1 MATLPNAVLGQ
12 VKRQAYEIYLY
23 DGATRYVLQI
33 KNGFVPGVF
42 LDGVKIA
49 DLDKDKMTYI
59 EARFELPF
67 PQGTLDCFTS
77 CRHALG
83 FFKQTRAVMF
93 SVSGQVLIDKEV
105 RC

>member
-23 DGATRYVLQI
+23 NGQNRYLLQI

-49 DLDKDKMTYI
+49 DLDKDKMTYV

-67 PQGTLDCFTS
+67 PDATLDCFTS

-83 FFKQTRAVMF
+83 LFKQTRTVTF
-93 SVSGQVLIDKEV
+93 SVAGQVLIDKEV

>member
-1 MATLPNAVLGQ
+1 MAAIPNATLGQ
-12 VKRQAYEIYLY
+12 VKRQAYEIYIY
-23 DGATRYVLQI
+23 DGPTRYLLQI
-33 KNGFVPGVF
+33 KNGFLPGVF

-49 DLDKDKMTYI
+49 NLDKDKMTYI

-67 PQGTLDCFTS
+67 PEGTLDCFTS

-83 FFKQTRAVMF
+83 LFKQTRAVTF
-93 SVSGQVLIDKEV
+93 TVNGQLLIDKEV

>member
-1 MATLPNAVLGQ
+1 MTAMLNAVLGQ
-12 VKRQAYEIYLY
+12 VKRQAYEVYLY
-23 DGATRYVLQI
+23 HEGNRYVLQV

-49 DLDKDKMTYI
+49 DLDKDKMSYI

-67 PQGTLDCFTS
+67 PQETLDCFTS
-77 CRHALG
+77 CRHTLG
-83 FFKQTRAVMF
+83 FFKQTRTVMF
-93 SVSGQVLIDKEV
+93 SVRGEILIDKEV

>member
-1 MATLPNAVLGQ
+1 MVAIPNAILGQ
-12 VKRQAYEIYLY
+12 VKRQANEIYIY
-23 DGATRYVLQI
+23 DGPTRYVLQI
-33 KNGFVPGVF
+33 KNGFLPGVF

-49 DLDKDKMTYI
+49 NLDKDKMTYI

-67 PQGTLDCFTS
+67 PDGTLDCFTS

-83 FFKQTRAVMF
+83 LFKQTRTVIF
-93 SVSGQVLIDKEV
+93 SVGGQVLIDKEI